1 LVEGVADAVSIPFH
15 DVPGFPRAG
24 VAGHAGRLVFGA
36 LEGRPILIQAGR
48 FHFYE
53 GHPAELVVAPVRLAA
68 ALGVKSVILTNAAG
82 GIARGLGPGAL
93 MLLDDHLNLMGRSP
107 LAGRVQDGEARSADM
122 AAPYHPAL
130 QSRALAVAGT
140 LEIPLERGVYAAVLG
155 PSYETP
161 AEVRFLEKVGA
172 HAVGMST
179 VPEAIAAAA
188 LGLPVLGISLITN
201 RAAGPGGAALDHRD
215 VLEVGRAAGGRLER
229 LLRALIREMPGGG
242 SEPQDRPSSGGAG
255 RARTPSRSPRTDT
268 PPQGDQNG
276 RSNPGR

>member
-1 LVEGVADAVSIPFH
+1 M
-15 DVPGFPRAG
+15 
-24 VAGHAGRLVFGA
+24 
-36 LEGRPILIQAGR
+36 EGRWVLFQGGR

-107 LAGRVQDGEARSADM
+107 LAGPVRAGEARFPDLV
-122 AAPYHPAL
+122 APYDPSL
-130 QSRALAVAGT
+130 QARALKVAGE
-140 LEIPLERGVYAAVLG
+140 LGIRLHRGVYAAVLG

-201 RAAGPGGAALDHRD
+201 RAAGLGGETLDHQE
-215 VLEVGRAAGGRLER
+215 VLDVGRDAGGKVER
-229 LLRALIREMPGGG
+229 FLRALIREIPL
-242 SEPQDRPSSGGAG
+242 
-255 RARTPSRSPRTDT
+255 
-268 PPQGDQNG
+268 
-276 RSNPGR
+276 